1 MIATDNRKSFALIV
15 NYGRPKRMNNYEI
28 HKKHIMPGILLLD
41 EENISLTYTTT
52 QMGLIGEAYKSNSEE
67 AYEHLEPIYLLYNRY
82 ESFLEKNKGFKKF
95 ILQDYINMFMENAK
109 TRLKIY
115 LK

>member
-1 MIATDNRKSFALIV
+1 M
-15 NYGRPKRMNNYEI
+15 NYGRPERMNNYEI

-82 ESFLEKNKGFKKF
+82 ESFLEKNKGFKKY